1 MVNIWLVVFFLVGL
15 FLAALFCSA
24 ETAFISVQKLR
35 LQHLIKIDQPGAKAV
50 GKILERPEKFLAT
63 VLLGI
68 NFFETAVAAMG
79 TLIAISI
86 WRKNENLATALATI
100 AITFVTLIFAE
111 LIPKSFAARFSE
123 RLALVYARP
132 FEIVGIIFYPFVFVL
147 QHIGIRSTRLVGEES
162 EPKPTI
168 STAEFHTAIEVGEAE
183 GVVEEKAAEML
194 HNVFEFGNRPVR
206 EVMIPRPDVVSVEK
220 GTILAGFLEKYAL
233 SPLSRYPVYDGNM
246 DNVVGILSIKEVLM
260 AMARGTANND
270 TLVDDLL
277 RPAYFTPATKPINQ
291 LFVEMK
297 ENNYRMA
304 IVVDEF
310 GGTAG
315 AVSLTQ
321 LVEEIVGPVG
331 DELARADKDYEA
343 IDEFTFQIDGGM
355 RLDEANEEMN
365 LGLPEGEY
373 ETVAG
378 FVLHLIGRIPKQG
391 EQLKYRGLKIVITR
405 MRGHKIE
412 EILVTREK
420 SLKAEEK
427 NAEASG

>member
-1 MVNIWLVVFFLVGL
+1 MVDIWLVVLFVVGL
-15 FLAALFCSA
+15 LLAALFCSA

-35 LQHLIKIDQPGAKAV
+35 LQHLIKIERPGAQAV

-79 TLIAISI
+79 TLIAVSI
-86 WRKNENLATALATI
+86 WRRNENLATAI
-100 AITFVTLIFAE
+100 AAIVITFVTLVFAE
-111 LIPKSFAARFSE
+111 LIPKTFAARYSE
-123 RLALVYARP
+123 RLVLLYARP
-132 FEIVGIIFYPFVFVL
+132 FQVVGIILYPFVFVL
-147 QHIGIRSTRLVGEES
+147 QHIGIKSTGIVGEEG

-168 STAEFHTAIEVGEAE
+168 STEEFHTAIELGEAE

-220 GTILAGFLEKYAL
+220 GTTLAGFLDKYAL

-260 AMARGTANND
+260 AMARGTVNRES
-270 TLVDDLL
+270 LVDDLL
-277 RPAYFTPATKPINQ
+277 RPAYFTPETKAINQ

-297 ENNYRMA
+297 ENNNRMA

-343 IDEFTFQIDGGM
+343 IDESTFQIDGGM
-355 RLDEANEEMN
+355 RVDEANEEMD

-378 FVLHLIGRIPKQG
+378 FVLHLMGRIPKQG
-391 EQLKYRGLKIVITR
+391 EQLKFHGLKIVITR
-405 MRGHKIE
+405 MRGNKIE
-412 EILVTREK
+412 EILVAREK
-420 SLKAEEK
+420 VSKTEEK
-427 NAEASG
+427 NATS

>member
-1 MVNIWLVVFFLVGL
+1 VVDIWLVVLFLVGL
-15 FLAALFCSA
+15 LLAALFCSA

-35 LQHLIKIDQPGAKAV
+35 LQHLIKIERPGAKAV

-79 TLIAISI
+79 TLIAVSV
-86 WRKNENLATALATI
+86 WRRNQNLATAI
-100 AITFVTLIFAE
+100 AAIVITFVTLVFAE
-111 LIPKSFAARFSE
+111 LIPKTFAARYSE

-132 FEIVGIIFYPFVFVL
+132 FQVVGIILYPFVFVL
-147 QHIGIRSTRLVGEES
+147 QHIGIKSAGIGGEEGDL
-162 EPKPTI
+162 KPTI
-168 STAEFHTAIEVGEAE
+168 STEEFHTAIEVGEAE

-220 GTILAGFLEKYAL
+220 GTTLAGFLDKYAL

-260 AMARGTANND
+260 AMAKGTVNKES
-270 TLVDDLL
+270 LVDDML
-277 RPAYFTPATKPINQ
+277 RPAYFTPETKAINQ

-343 IDEFTFQIDGGM
+343 IDESTFQIDGGM
-355 RLDEANEEMN
+355 RVDEANEEMD

-378 FVLHLIGRIPKQG
+378 FVLHLLGRIPKQG
-391 EQLKYRGLKIVITR
+391 EQLKFRSLKIVITR
-405 MRGHKIE
+405 MRGNKIE
-412 EILVTREK
+412 EILVAREK
-420 SLKAEEK
+420 VSKTEGK
-427 NAEASG
+427 NAASQG